1 MKRACIWCGR
11 SFTVERGPGR
21 PRLYCKPSCKQR
33 DYEARRRAT
42 ELGLGEHELVVTR
55 EELEATRDRLYV
67 LACVLDDVDRD
78 LANGDM
84 SEAEALR
91 TLLNAARE
99 CVHTEELALTAR

>member
-21 PRLYCKPSCKQR
+21 PRLYCKASCKQR

-67 LACVLDDVDRD
+67 LACVLDDVERD
-78 LANGDM
+78 LASGDIT
-84 SEAEALR
+84 EAQALR
-91 TLLNAARE
+91 SLIDAAHE
-99 CVHTEELALTAR
+99 CVRTEELALSGR